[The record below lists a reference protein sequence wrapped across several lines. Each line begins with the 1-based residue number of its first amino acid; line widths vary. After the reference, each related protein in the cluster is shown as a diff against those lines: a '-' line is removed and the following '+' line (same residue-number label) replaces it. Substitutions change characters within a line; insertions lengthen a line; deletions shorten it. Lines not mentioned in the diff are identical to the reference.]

1 MLALVDGNNF
11 YCSCERVFQPW
22 LKGRPVVVLSNNDGC
37 AIARSDEAKALG
49 IKMGAPWFKIRHL
62 EEEAGLVALSANFAL
77 YGDMSDRMMTLAAGL
92 GHTQEVY
99 SIDESF
105 IDLSGIPGDLVRR
118 ARIIRRRIH
127 QWIGIPTCIGIGPT
141 KTLAKLANAIAKSA
155 ERKPSSYPA
164 HHAQICHLGAC
175 SREELHALL
184 QATEVGDVWGVG
196 ARIGA
201 QLRAQGVHT
210 ALDLQ
215 RMNPAAAKAGWSVV
229 LEKTVRELNG
239 VPCIEFEDEP
249 PAKQQIA
256 CTRSFGHPIIE
267 LQDLQEAITEFACRA
282 AEKLRCQNSH
292 TGHIM
297 AFIRT
302 SPFREKDPQYSR
314 SASIPLPSPTSDSAH
329 ITQAACA
336 ILKHIYRPGYR
347 YAKAGVML
355 MDLQP
360 ATRQQ
365 LTLDLHEDMPE
376 NRIRLMQA
384 MDQVNQRFG
393 RGTLLLASAGT
404 AGRHRAW
411 SMKQERLSS
420 GYTTDWEGLAT
431 SS

>member
-1 MLALVDGNNF
+1 VL
-11 YCSCERVFQPW
+11 
-22 LKGRPVVVLSNNDGC
+22 GRRQRQMC
-37 AIARSDEAKALG
+37 
-49 IKMGAPWFKIRHL
+49 IRD
-62 EEEAGLVALSANFAL
+62 S
-77 YGDMSDRMMTLAAGL
+77 
-92 GHTQEVY
+92 
-99 SIDESF
+99 DESF
-105 IDLSGIPGDLVRR
+105 IDVSAIPGDLVRR

-155 ERKPSSYPA
+155 ERKPGSYPA

-175 SREELHALL
+175 NAQELADLL

-196 ARIGA
+196 RRIGA

-215 RMNPAAAKAGWSVV
+215 RMNPAAAKVGWSVV

-256 CTRSFGHPIIE
+256 CTRSFGHPITE

-282 AEKLRCQNSH
+282 AEKLRRQNSH

-365 LTLDLHEDMPE
+365 MTLDLDEEMPE

-384 MDQVNQRFG
+384 MDEVNQRFG
-393 RGTLLLASAGT
+393 RGTLHLASAGT

-411 SMKQERLSS
+411 SMKQERRSP
-420 GYTTDWEGLAT
+420 GFTTDWGGLACVNNDG
-431 SS
+431 SV